1 MRAILQ
7 LKPLLTIH
15 LNAKSQSSLKNKIT
29 LKNKLNHARIILEF
43 IPSLIYFLIQKVS
56 VLKHLAPLIHI
67 PFKALWLGTALS
79 MFLSLNLNAEEN
91 PTKTEPKSAKGVK
104 NKPKSPVT
112 KVMMTNCDNI
122 KDFNAKQK
130 EVLKAAYQFGS
141 KENLGYEMAGIAWKE
156 SCAGTYKI
164 NFSDPSAGIYHAYI
178 PSVLKSYGHNN
189 SPFLRNVMG
198 ELLIKDDAFASEV
211 ALKELLYW
219 KTRYHDNLKDM
230 IKSYNKGSRWEKNEK
245 ANADAEKYYEEIQD
259 KIRRLKESKIFDSQS
274 SNDQELQKSANSNL
288 DLDPIGNAMPQ
299 TLAKTETKET
309 QIEETQTQKSQEMK
323 EAASEQAIK
332 KPLEKEKDKP
342 MYFAQINSSADFAP
356 AKKSPKKPAKASPKR
371 SSKNNI
377 SVKNNTKTA
386 SKSKEVCKN
395 CSPGQRNAI
404 LANHITLMQEL

>member
-1 MRAILQ
+1 M
-7 LKPLLTIH
+7 
-15 LNAKSQSSLKNKIT
+15 
-29 LKNKLNHARIILEF
+29 
-43 IPSLIYFLIQKVS
+43 
-56 VLKHLAPLIHI
+56 KHLAPLIHI

-79 MFLSLNLNAEEN
+79 AFLSLNLNAEES
-91 PTKTEPKSAKGVK
+91 PTKTEPKPANKGVK

-112 KVMMTNCDNI
+112 KVMMTNCDNL

-156 SCAGTYKI
+156 SCAGVYKI
-164 NFSDPSAGIYHAYI
+164 NFSDPSAGVYHSYI
-178 PSVLKSYGHNN
+178 PSVLKSYGHND

-230 IKSYNKGSRWEKNEK
+230 IKSYNKGSRWERNEK
-245 ANADAEKYYEEIQD
+245 SNAEAEKYYEEIQD
-259 KIRRLKESKIFDSQS
+259 RIRRLKESKIFDSQS

-299 TLAKTETKET
+299 TLVAQKSQIEKS
-309 QIEETQTQKSQEMK
+309 QIEETQAEKSQEMK
-323 EAASEQAIK
+323 EATSERAIK

-342 MYFAQINSSADFAP
+342 MYFAQINSADFAP
-356 AKKSPKKPAKASPKR
+356 AKKNPKKPAKASPKR

-377 SVKNNTKTA
+377 SVKSNTKTA
-386 SKSKEVCKN
+386 SKNKEVCKN

>member
-1 MRAILQ
+1 M
-7 LKPLLTIH
+7 
-15 LNAKSQSSLKNKIT
+15 
-29 LKNKLNHARIILEF
+29 
-43 IPSLIYFLIQKVS
+43 
-56 VLKHLAPLIHI
+56 KHLTPLTHTI
-67 PFKALWLGTALS
+67 FKALLLGTALS
-79 MFLSLNLNAEEN
+79 ASLSLAATES

-156 SCAGTYKI
+156 SCAGVYKI
-164 NFSDPSAGIYHAYI
+164 NFSDPSAGVYHSYI

-211 ALKELLYW
+211 ALRELLYW

-230 IKSYNKGSRWEKNEK
+230 IKSYNKGSRWERSEK
-245 ANADAEKYYEEIQD
+245 SNTEAEKYYEEIQD
-259 KIRRLKESKIFDSQS
+259 RIRRLKESKIFDSQS
-274 SNDQELQKSANSNL
+274 SNDQELQKSTNSNL

-299 TLAKTETKET
+299 TLIAKET
-309 QIEETQTQKSQEMK
+309 QTEQTQ
-323 EAASEQAIK
+323 A
-332 KPLEKEKDKP
+332 EKAKDKP
-342 MYFAQINSSADFAP
+342 MYLAQINNADFTP
-356 AKKSPKKPAKASPKR
+356 AKKSPKKPAKVSQKR
-371 SSKNNI
+371 PKNN
-377 SVKNNTKTA
+377 KNNVKSSTKTA
-386 SKSKEVCKN
+386 SKKQEVCKN

>member
-1 MRAILQ
+1 M
-7 LKPLLTIH
+7 
-15 LNAKSQSSLKNKIT
+15 
-29 LKNKLNHARIILEF
+29 
-43 IPSLIYFLIQKVS
+43 
-56 VLKHLAPLIHI
+56 KHLTPLTHTI
-67 PFKALWLGTALS
+67 FKALLLGTALS
-79 MFLSLNLNAEEN
+79 ASLSLAATES

-156 SCAGTYKI
+156 SCAGVYKI
-164 NFSDPSAGIYHAYI
+164 NFSDPSAGVYHSYI
-178 PSVLKSYGHNN
+178 PSVLKSYGHND

-198 ELLIKDDAFASEV
+198 ELLIKNDAFASEV

-230 IKSYNKGSRWEKNEK
+230 IKSYNKGSRWERSEK
-245 ANADAEKYYEEIQD
+245 SNAEAEKYYEEIQD
-259 KIRRLKESKIFDSQS
+259 RIRRLKESKIFDSQS

-299 TLAKTETKET
+299 TLAAKET
-309 QIEETQTQKSQEMK
+309 QIEETQVEKSQTQKSQEMK
-323 EAASEQAIK
+323 EATSEQTTN
-332 KPLEKEKDKP
+332 KPEKEKDKP
-342 MYFAQINSSADFAP
+342 MYFAQINSADFTP

-371 SSKNNI
+371 SSKNNTNN
-377 SVKNNTKTA
+377 VKSNAKTA
-386 SKSKEVCKN
+386 SKNSKNKEVCKN

-404 LANHITLMQEL
+404 LANRITLMQEL

>member
-1 MRAILQ
+1 M
-7 LKPLLTIH
+7 
-15 LNAKSQSSLKNKIT
+15 
-29 LKNKLNHARIILEF
+29 
-43 IPSLIYFLIQKVS
+43 
-56 VLKHLAPLIHI
+56 KHLTPLTHTL
-67 PFKALWLGTALS
+67 FKALWLGAALS
-79 MFLSLNLNAEEN
+79 ASLSLVAAES
-91 PTKTEPKSAKGVK
+91 PTKTEPKPTKGVK

-112 KVMMTNCDNI
+112 KVMMTNCDNL

-156 SCAGTYKI
+156 SCAGVYKI
-164 NFSDPSAGIYHAYI
+164 NFSDPSAGVYHSYI
-178 PSVLKSYGHNN
+178 PSVLKSYGHND

-219 KTRYHDNLKDM
+219 KTRYHDNLKNM

-245 ANADAEKYYEEIQD
+245 SNADAEKYYEEIQD
-259 KIRRLKESKIFDSQS
+259 RIRRLKESKIFDSY
-274 SNDQELQKSANSNL
+274 SNNEEALQKSANSNL

-299 TLAKTETKET
+299 TLAAQKSQIEKS
-309 QIEETQTQKSQEMK
+309 QIEETQAEKSQEMK
-323 EAASEQAIK
+323 EATSEQTAN
-332 KPLEKEKDKP
+332 KPEKAKDKP
-342 MYFAQINSSADFAP
+342 MYLAQINSTDFTP
-356 AKKSPKKPAKASPKR
+356 AKKSSKKPAKASPKR

-377 SVKNNTKTA
+377 NNIKSHTKTA

>member
-1 MRAILQ
+1 M
-7 LKPLLTIH
+7 
-15 LNAKSQSSLKNKIT
+15 
-29 LKNKLNHARIILEF
+29 
-43 IPSLIYFLIQKVS
+43 
-56 VLKHLAPLIHI
+56 KHLTPLTHTI
-67 PFKALWLGTALS
+67 FKALLLGTALS
-79 MFLSLNLNAEEN
+79 ASLSLATEES

-156 SCAGTYKI
+156 SCAGVYKI
-164 NFSDPSAGIYHAYI
+164 NFSDPSAGVYHSYI
-178 PSVLKSYGHNN
+178 PSVLKSYGHND

-219 KTRYHDNLKDM
+219 KTRYHDNLKNM
-230 IKSYNKGSRWEKNEK
+230 IKSYNKGSRWERSEK
-245 ANADAEKYYEEIQD
+245 SNAEAEKYYEEIQD
-259 KIRRLKESKIFDSQS
+259 RIKRLKESKIFDSQS
-274 SNDQELQKSANSNL
+274 SNDQELQKSTDSNL

-299 TLAKTETKET
+299 TLITKET
-309 QIEETQTQKSQEMK
+309 QTEKSQTEETQAEKSQEMK
-323 EAASEQAIK
+323 EATSEQTTS
-332 KPLEKEKDKP
+332 KPEKAKDKP
-342 MYFAQINSSADFAP
+342 MYLAQINSADFTP
-356 AKKSPKKPAKASPKR
+356 AKKSPKKPAKVSPKR
-371 SSKNNI
+371 SPKNN
-377 SVKNNTKTA
+377 KNNTKSSTKTA
-386 SKSKEVCKN
+386 SKKQEVCKN

>member
-1 MRAILQ
+1 M
-7 LKPLLTIH
+7 
-15 LNAKSQSSLKNKIT
+15 
-29 LKNKLNHARIILEF
+29 
-43 IPSLIYFLIQKVS
+43 
-56 VLKHLAPLIHI
+56 KHLTPLTHTL
-67 PFKALWLGTALS
+67 FKALWLGVALS
-79 MFLSLNLNAEEN
+79 ASLSLAAAEN
-91 PTKTEPKSAKGVK
+91 PTKIEPKPAKGVK

-112 KVMMTNCDNI
+112 KVMMTNCDNL

-156 SCAGTYKI
+156 SCAGVYKI
-164 NFSDPSAGIYHAYI
+164 NFSDPSAGIYHSYI

-245 ANADAEKYYEEIQD
+245 SNAEAEKYYEEIQD
-259 KIRRLKESKIFDSQS
+259 RIRRLKESKIFDSQS

-288 DLDPIGNAMPQ
+288 DLDPIGNTMPQ
-299 TLAKTETKET
+299 TLAQTKTKKS
-309 QIEETQTQKSQEMK
+309 QIEETQTEKPQEMK
-323 EAASEQAIK
+323 EATSEQITN
-332 KPLEKEKDKP
+332 KPEKAKDKP
-342 MYFAQINSSADFAP
+342 MYFAQINSADFTP
-356 AKKSPKKPAKASPKR
+356 AKKSSQKPAKASPKR

-377 SVKNNTKTA
+377 NNIKSHTKTA
-386 SKSKEVCKN
+386 SKNSKNKEVCKN

>member
-1 MRAILQ
+1 M
-7 LKPLLTIH
+7 
-15 LNAKSQSSLKNKIT
+15 
-29 LKNKLNHARIILEF
+29 
-43 IPSLIYFLIQKVS
+43 
-56 VLKHLAPLIHI
+56 KHLTPLTHTI
-67 PFKALWLGTALS
+67 FKALWLGVALS
-79 MFLSLNLNAEEN
+79 ASLSLVAAES
-91 PTKTEPKSAKGVK
+91 PTKTEPKPAKGVK

-112 KVMMTNCDNI
+112 KVMMTNCDNL

-156 SCAGTYKI
+156 SCAGVYKI
-164 NFSDPSAGIYHAYI
+164 NFSDPSAGVYHSYI
-178 PSVLKSYGHNN
+178 PSVLKSYGHND

-245 ANADAEKYYEEIQD
+245 SNADAEKYYEEIQD
-259 KIRRLKESKIFDSQS
+259 RIRRLKESKIFDSQS

-299 TLAKTETKET
+299 TLAQTETKKT
-309 QIEETQTQKSQEMK
+309 QIEETQAEKPQEMK
-323 EAASEQAIK
+323 EATSEQTTN
-332 KPLEKEKDKP
+332 KPEKAKDKP
-342 MYFAQINSSADFAP
+342 MYLAQINSADFTP
-356 AKKSPKKPAKASPKR
+356 AKKSPKKPAKASQKR
-371 SSKNNI
+371 SFKNNI
-377 SVKNNTKTA
+377 KNNVKNNAKTA
-386 SKSKEVCKN
+386 SKKQEVCKN

>member
-1 MRAILQ
+1 MT
-7 LKPLLTIH
+7 PLTH
-15 LNAKSQSSLKNKIT
+15 T
-29 LKNKLNHARIILEF
+29 L
-43 IPSLIYFLIQKVS
+43 
-56 VLKHLAPLIHI
+56 
-67 PFKALWLGTALS
+67 FKALWLGVALS
-79 MFLSLNLNAEEN
+79 ASLSLVAAEN
-91 PTKTEPKSAKGVK
+91 PTKTEPKPAKGVK

-112 KVMMTNCDNI
+112 KVMMTNCDNL

-156 SCAGTYKI
+156 SCAGVYKI
-164 NFSDPSAGIYHAYI
+164 NFSDPSAGIYHSYI

-245 ANADAEKYYEEIQD
+245 SNAEAEKYYEEIQD
-259 KIRRLKESKIFDSQS
+259 RIRRLKESKIFDSQS

-288 DLDPIGNAMPQ
+288 DLDPIGNTMPQ
-299 TLAKTETKET
+299 TLATQKSQIEKS
-309 QIEETQTQKSQEMK
+309 QIEETQAEKSQEMK
-323 EAASEQAIK
+323 EATSEQITN
-332 KPLEKEKDKP
+332 KPEKAKDKP
-342 MYFAQINSSADFAP
+342 MYLAQINSTDFTP

-377 SVKNNTKTA
+377 NNIKSNAKTA
-386 SKSKEVCKN
+386 SKNSKNKEVCKN

>member
-1 MRAILQ
+1 M
-7 LKPLLTIH
+7 
-15 LNAKSQSSLKNKIT
+15 
-29 LKNKLNHARIILEF
+29 
-43 IPSLIYFLIQKVS
+43 
-56 VLKHLAPLIHI
+56 KHLTPLTHTI
-67 PFKALWLGTALS
+67 FKALLLGTALS
-79 MFLSLNLNAEEN
+79 ASLSLAATEI

-112 KVMMTNCDNI
+112 KVMMTNCDSI

-156 SCAGTYKI
+156 SCAGVYKI
-164 NFSDPSAGIYHAYI
+164 NFSDPSAGVYHSYI

-230 IKSYNKGSRWEKNEK
+230 IKSYNKGSRWERSEK
-245 ANADAEKYYEEIQD
+245 SNAEAEKYYEDIQD
-259 KIRRLKESKIFDSQS
+259 RIRRLKESKIFDSQS

-299 TLAKTETKET
+299 TLIAKK
-309 QIEETQTQKSQEMK
+309 TQTEKTQTEKTQTEQTQAEKSQEMK
-323 EAASEQAIK
+323 ETTSEQTK
-332 KPLEKEKDKP
+332 SKPEKAKDKP
-342 MYFAQINSSADFAP
+342 MYLAQTNSTDFTP
-356 AKKSPKKPAKASPKR
+356 AKKSPQKPARMSQKR
-371 SSKNNI
+371 SSKNN
-377 SVKNNTKTA
+377 KNNIKSNTKTA
-386 SKSKEVCKN
+386 SKKQEVCKN

>member
-1 MRAILQ
+1 M
-7 LKPLLTIH
+7 
-15 LNAKSQSSLKNKIT
+15 
-29 LKNKLNHARIILEF
+29 
-43 IPSLIYFLIQKVS
+43 
-56 VLKHLAPLIHI
+56 KHLTPLTHTI
-67 PFKALWLGTALS
+67 FKALLLGTALNAS
-79 MFLSLNLNAEEN
+79 LSLAATES

-112 KVMMTNCDNI
+112 KVMMTNCDNL

-156 SCAGTYKI
+156 SCAGVYKI
-164 NFSDPSAGIYHAYI
+164 NFSDPSAGVYHSYI
-178 PSVLKSYGHNN
+178 PSVLKSYGHND

-245 ANADAEKYYEEIQD
+245 SNADAEKYYEEIQD
-259 KIRRLKESKIFDSQS
+259 RIRRLKESKIFDSQS

-299 TLAKTETKET
+299 TLIAKET
-309 QIEETQTQKSQEMK
+309 QTEKTQTEQTQAEKSQEMK
-323 EAASEQAIK
+323 EATSEQTTS
-332 KPLEKEKDKP
+332 KPEKAKDKP
-342 MYFAQINSSADFAP
+342 MYLAQTNSADFTP
-356 AKKSPKKPAKASPKR
+356 AKKSPKKPAKVSQKR
-371 SSKNNI
+371 PKNN
-377 SVKNNTKTA
+377 KNNAKSSTKTA
-386 SKSKEVCKN
+386 SKKQEVCKN

>member
-1 MRAILQ
+1 M
-7 LKPLLTIH
+7 
-15 LNAKSQSSLKNKIT
+15 
-29 LKNKLNHARIILEF
+29 
-43 IPSLIYFLIQKVS
+43 
-56 VLKHLAPLIHI
+56 KHLTPLTHTI
-67 PFKALWLGTALS
+67 FKALWLGTALS
-79 MFLSLNLNAEEN
+79 TSLSLAATES

-156 SCAGTYKI
+156 SCAGVYKI
-164 NFSDPSAGIYHAYI
+164 NFSDPSAGVYHSYI
-178 PSVLKSYGHNN
+178 PSVLKSYGHND

-245 ANADAEKYYEEIQD
+245 SNADAEKYYEEIQD
-259 KIRRLKESKIFDSQS
+259 RIRRLKESKIFDSQS

-299 TLAKTETKET
+299 TLATQKSQIEKS
-309 QIEETQTQKSQEMK
+309 QIEETQAEKSQEME
-323 EAASEQAIK
+323 EATSEQTK
-332 KPLEKEKDKP
+332 SKPEKAKDKP
-342 MYFAQINSSADFAP
+342 MYLAQINSADFTP
-356 AKKSPKKPAKASPKR
+356 AKKSPKKPAKVSQKR
-371 SSKNNI
+371 SFKNNI
-377 SVKNNTKTA
+377 KNNVKNNAKTT
-386 SKSKEVCKN
+386 SKKQEVCKN

>member
-1 MRAILQ
+1 MT
-7 LKPLLTIH
+7 PLTH
-15 LNAKSQSSLKNKIT
+15 T
-29 LKNKLNHARIILEF
+29 L
-43 IPSLIYFLIQKVS
+43 
-56 VLKHLAPLIHI
+56 
-67 PFKALWLGTALS
+67 FKALWLGAALS
-79 MFLSLNLNAEEN
+79 ASLSLVAAES
-91 PTKTEPKSAKGVK
+91 PTKTEPKPAKGVK

-112 KVMMTNCDNI
+112 KVMMTNCDNL

-156 SCAGTYKI
+156 SCAGVYKI
-164 NFSDPSAGIYHAYI
+164 NFSDPSAGVYHSYI
-178 PSVLKSYGHNN
+178 PSVLKSYGHND

-230 IKSYNKGSRWEKNEK
+230 IKSYNKGSRWERNEK
-245 ANADAEKYYEEIQD
+245 SNADAEKYYEEIQD

-299 TLAKTETKET
+299 TLAAQKSQIEKS
-309 QIEETQTQKSQEMK
+309 QIEETQAEKPQEMK
-323 EAASEQAIK
+323 EATSEQTK
-332 KPLEKEKDKP
+332 SKPEKAKDKP
-342 MYFAQINSSADFAP
+342 MYLAQINSSDFTP
-356 AKKSPKKPAKASPKR
+356 AKKNPKKQAKVSQKR

-377 SVKNNTKTA
+377 NNTKSHTKTA
-386 SKSKEVCKN
+386 SKKQEVCKN

>member
-1 MRAILQ
+1 M
-7 LKPLLTIH
+7 
-15 LNAKSQSSLKNKIT
+15 
-29 LKNKLNHARIILEF
+29 
-43 IPSLIYFLIQKVS
+43 
-56 VLKHLAPLIHI
+56 KHLTPLTHTI
-67 PFKALWLGTALS
+67 FKALWLGTALS
-79 MFLSLNLNAEEN
+79 ASLSLAATES
-91 PTKTEPKSAKGVK
+91 PTKTEPKPAKGVK

-112 KVMMTNCDNI
+112 KVMMTNCDNL

-156 SCAGTYKI
+156 SCAGVYKI
-164 NFSDPSAGIYHAYI
+164 NFSDPSAGVYHSYI
-178 PSVLKSYGHNN
+178 PSVLKSYGHND

-198 ELLIKDDAFASEV
+198 ELLIRNDALASEV

-230 IKSYNKGSRWEKNEK
+230 IKSYNKGSRWERSEK
-245 ANADAEKYYEEIQD
+245 SNAEAEKYYEEIQD
-259 KIRRLKESKIFDSQS
+259 RIRRLKESKIFDSQS

-299 TLAKTETKET
+299 TLAAKET
-309 QIEETQTQKSQEMK
+309 QIEETQVEKSQTQKSQEMK
-323 EAASEQAIK
+323 EAASEQITN
-332 KPLEKEKDKP
+332 KPEKAKDKP
-342 MYFAQINSSADFAP
+342 MYLAQISSADFTP

-377 SVKNNTKTA
+377 KNNVKNNTKTA

>member
-1 MRAILQ
+1 M
-7 LKPLLTIH
+7 
-15 LNAKSQSSLKNKIT
+15 
-29 LKNKLNHARIILEF
+29 
-43 IPSLIYFLIQKVS
+43 
-56 VLKHLAPLIHI
+56 KHLTPLTHTI
-67 PFKALWLGTALS
+67 FKALLLGTALS
-79 MFLSLNLNAEEN
+79 ASLSLAAAES
-91 PTKTEPKSAKGVK
+91 PTKTEPKPAKGVK

-156 SCAGTYKI
+156 SCAGVYKI
-164 NFSDPSAGIYHAYI
+164 NFSDPSAGVYHSYI
-178 PSVLKSYGHNN
+178 PSVLKSYGHND

-230 IKSYNKGSRWEKNEK
+230 IKSYNKGSRWERSEK
-245 ANADAEKYYEEIQD
+245 SNAEAEKYYEEIQD
-259 KIRRLKESKIFDSQS
+259 RIRRLKESKIFDSQS

-299 TLAKTETKET
+299 ALIAKETKET
-309 QIEETQTQKSQEMK
+309 KIEETQAEKSQEMK
-323 EAASEQAIK
+323 EATSEQTK
-332 KPLEKEKDKP
+332 SKPEKAKDKP
-342 MYFAQINSSADFAP
+342 MYLAQINSADFTP
-356 AKKSPKKPAKASPKR
+356 AKKRSQKPAKVSPKR

-377 SVKNNTKTA
+377 NNIKSHAKTA

-404 LANHITLMQEL
+404 LANRITLMQEL

>member
-1 MRAILQ
+1 M
-7 LKPLLTIH
+7 
-15 LNAKSQSSLKNKIT
+15 
-29 LKNKLNHARIILEF
+29 
-43 IPSLIYFLIQKVS
+43 
-56 VLKHLAPLIHI
+56 KHLTPLTHTL
-67 PFKALWLGTALS
+67 FKALWLGAALS
-79 MFLSLNLNAEEN
+79 ASLSLAAAES
-91 PTKTEPKSAKGVK
+91 PTKTESKPAKGVK

-112 KVMMTNCDNI
+112 KVMMTNCDNL

-156 SCAGTYKI
+156 SCAGVYKI
-164 NFSDPSAGIYHAYI
+164 NFSDPSAGVYHSYI

-245 ANADAEKYYEEIQD
+245 SNAEAEKYYEEIQD
-259 KIRRLKESKIFDSQS
+259 RIRRLKESKIFDSQS

-299 TLAKTETKET
+299 TLAAQKSQIEKS
-309 QIEETQTQKSQEMK
+309 QIEETQAEKPQEMK
-323 EAASEQAIK
+323 EATSEQTAN
-332 KPLEKEKDKP
+332 KPEKAKDKP
-342 MYFAQINSSADFAP
+342 MYLAQINSADFTP
-356 AKKSPKKPAKASPKR
+356 AKKSPKKPAKVSPKR

-377 SVKNNTKTA
+377 KNNVKSHTKTA

>member
-1 MRAILQ
+1 M
-7 LKPLLTIH
+7 
-15 LNAKSQSSLKNKIT
+15 
-29 LKNKLNHARIILEF
+29 
-43 IPSLIYFLIQKVS
+43 S

-79 MFLSLNLNAEEN
+79 VFLSLNLNAEES
-91 PTKTEPKSAKGVK
+91 PTKTEPKPAKGVK

-112 KVMMTNCDNI
+112 KVMMTNCDNL

-309 QIEETQTQKSQEMK
+309 QTEETQAEKPQEMK
-323 EAASEQAIK
+323 EATSEQTTS
-332 KPLEKEKDKP
+332 KPEKAKDKP
-342 MYFAQINSSADFAP
+342 MYFAQINSADFTP
-356 AKKSPKKPAKASPKR
+356 AKKSPKKPAKVSPKR
-371 SSKNNI
+371 SPKNNI
-377 SVKNNTKTA
+377 NNTKSNAKTA
-386 SKSKEVCKN
+386 SKNSKNKEVCKN

>member
-1 MRAILQ
+1 M
-7 LKPLLTIH
+7 
-15 LNAKSQSSLKNKIT
+15 
-29 LKNKLNHARIILEF
+29 
-43 IPSLIYFLIQKVS
+43 
-56 VLKHLAPLIHI
+56 KHLTPLTHTI
-67 PFKALWLGTALS
+67 FKALLLGTALS
-79 MFLSLNLNAEEN
+79 ASLSLVAAES
-91 PTKTEPKSAKGVK
+91 PTKTESKPAKGVK

-156 SCAGTYKI
+156 SCAGVYKI
-164 NFSDPSAGIYHAYI
+164 NFSDPSAGVYHSYI
-178 PSVLKSYGHNN
+178 PSVLKSYGHND

-245 ANADAEKYYEEIQD
+245 SNADAEKYYEEIQD
-259 KIRRLKESKIFDSQS
+259 RIRRLKESKIFDSQS

-299 TLAKTETKET
+299 TLAAQKS
-309 QIEETQTQKSQEMK
+309 QIEETQAEKSQEMK
-323 EAASEQAIK
+323 EATSEQTAS
-332 KPLEKEKDKP
+332 KPEKAKDKP
-342 MYFAQINSSADFAP
+342 MYLAQINSADFTP
-356 AKKSPKKPAKASPKR
+356 AKKSPKKPARVGQKR
-371 SSKNNI
+371 TFKNNI
-377 SVKNNTKTA
+377 KNNVKNNTKTA
-386 SKSKEVCKN
+386 SKNKEVCKN

>member
-1 MRAILQ
+1 M
-7 LKPLLTIH
+7 
-15 LNAKSQSSLKNKIT
+15 
-29 LKNKLNHARIILEF
+29 
-43 IPSLIYFLIQKVS
+43 
-56 VLKHLAPLIHI
+56 KHLTPLTHTI
-67 PFKALWLGTALS
+67 FKALWLGAALNAS
-79 MFLSLNLNAEEN
+79 LSLVAAES
-91 PTKTEPKSAKGVK
+91 PTKTEPKPAKGVK

-156 SCAGTYKI
+156 SCAGVYKI
-164 NFSDPSAGIYHAYI
+164 NFSDPSAGVYHSYI
-178 PSVLKSYGHNN
+178 PSVLKSYGHND

-198 ELLIKDDAFASEV
+198 ELLIKDDSFASEV

-219 KTRYHDNLKDM
+219 KTRYHDNLKNM
-230 IKSYNKGSRWEKNEK
+230 IKSYNKGSRWERSEK
-245 ANADAEKYYEEIQD
+245 SNAEAEKYYEEIQD
-259 KIRRLKESKIFDSQS
+259 RIRRLKESKIFDSQS

-299 TLAKTETKET
+299 TLVAQKS
-309 QIEETQTQKSQEMK
+309 QIEKSQTEETQAEKSQEMK
-323 EAASEQAIK
+323 EVTSEQTTS
-332 KPLEKEKDKP
+332 KPEKAKDKP
-342 MYFAQINSSADFAP
+342 MYLAQINSTDFTP
-356 AKKSPKKPAKASPKR
+356 AKKRSQKPARVSQKR

-386 SKSKEVCKN
+386 SKNSKNKEVCKN

>member
-1 MRAILQ
+1 MT
-7 LKPLLTIH
+7 PLTH
-15 LNAKSQSSLKNKIT
+15 T
-29 LKNKLNHARIILEF
+29 L
-43 IPSLIYFLIQKVS
+43 
-56 VLKHLAPLIHI
+56 
-67 PFKALWLGTALS
+67 FKALWLGTALS
-79 MFLSLNLNAEEN
+79 ASLSLAAAES
-91 PTKTEPKSAKGVK
+91 PTKTEPKPAKGVK

-112 KVMMTNCDNI
+112 KVMMTNCDNL

-156 SCAGTYKI
+156 SCAGVYKI
-164 NFSDPSAGIYHAYI
+164 NFSDPSAGVYHSYI
-178 PSVLKSYGHNN
+178 PSVLKSYGHND

-245 ANADAEKYYEEIQD
+245 SNAEAEKYYEEIQD
-259 KIRRLKESKIFDSQS
+259 RIRRLKESKIFDSQS

-288 DLDPIGNAMPQ
+288 DLDPIGNTMPQ
-299 TLAKTETKET
+299 TLAAQKSQIEKS
-309 QIEETQTQKSQEMK
+309 QIEETQAEKSQEMK
-323 EAASEQAIK
+323 EATSEQITN
-332 KPLEKEKDKP
+332 KPEKAKDKP
-342 MYFAQINSSADFAP
+342 MYFAQNNSADFTP
-356 AKKSPKKPAKASPKR
+356 AKKRSQKPAKASPKR

-377 SVKNNTKTA
+377 NNVKSNAKTA
-386 SKSKEVCKN
+386 SKNSKNKEVCKN

>member
-1 MRAILQ
+1 M
-7 LKPLLTIH
+7 
-15 LNAKSQSSLKNKIT
+15 
-29 LKNKLNHARIILEF
+29 
-43 IPSLIYFLIQKVS
+43 
-56 VLKHLAPLIHI
+56 KHLTPLTHTI
-67 PFKALWLGTALS
+67 FKALWLGTTLS
-79 MFLSLNLNAEEN
+79 ASLSLAATES

-112 KVMMTNCDNI
+112 KVMMTNCDNLR
-122 KDFNAKQK
+122 DFNAKQK
-130 EVLKAAYQFGS
+130 EVLKFAYQFGS

-156 SCAGTYKI
+156 SCAGVYKI
-164 NFSDPSAGIYHAYI
+164 NFSDPSAGVYHSYI
-178 PSVLKSYGHNN
+178 PSVLKSYGHND

-245 ANADAEKYYEEIQD
+245 SNADAEKYYEEIQD

-299 TLAKTETKET
+299 TLAAQKSQIEKS
-309 QIEETQTQKSQEMK
+309 QIEETQAEKPREMK
-323 EAASEQAIK
+323 ETTSEQTK
-332 KPLEKEKDKP
+332 SKPEKAKDKP
-342 MYFAQINSSADFAP
+342 MYFAQINSADFTP
-356 AKKSPKKPAKASPKR
+356 AKKRSQKPAKASPKR

-377 SVKNNTKTA
+377 NNVKSSTKTA

>member
-1 MRAILQ
+1 M
-7 LKPLLTIH
+7 
-15 LNAKSQSSLKNKIT
+15 
-29 LKNKLNHARIILEF
+29 
-43 IPSLIYFLIQKVS
+43 
-56 VLKHLAPLIHI
+56 KHLTPLTHTI
-67 PFKALWLGTALS
+67 FKALWLGTALS
-79 MFLSLNLNAEEN
+79 TSLSLAATES

-156 SCAGTYKI
+156 SCAGVYKI
-164 NFSDPSAGIYHAYI
+164 NFSDPSAGVYHSYI
-178 PSVLKSYGHNN
+178 PSVLKSYGHND

-245 ANADAEKYYEEIQD
+245 SNADTEKYYEEIQD
-259 KIRRLKESKIFDSQS
+259 RIRRLKESKIFDSQS

-299 TLAKTETKET
+299 ALIAKET
-309 QIEETQTQKSQEMK
+309 QTEKTQAEKSQEMK
-323 EAASEQAIK
+323 EATSEQTRS
-332 KPLEKEKDKP
+332 KPEKAKDKP
-342 MYFAQINSSADFAP
+342 MYLAQINSADFTP
-356 AKKSPKKPAKASPKR
+356 AKKSPKKPAKVSQKR
-371 SSKNNI
+371 SFKNN
-377 SVKNNTKTA
+377 VKNNTKNNTKTA

>member
-1 MRAILQ
+1 M
-7 LKPLLTIH
+7 
-15 LNAKSQSSLKNKIT
+15 
-29 LKNKLNHARIILEF
+29 
-43 IPSLIYFLIQKVS
+43 
-56 VLKHLAPLIHI
+56 KHLTPLTHTI
-67 PFKALWLGTALS
+67 FKALLLGTALS
-79 MFLSLNLNAEEN
+79 TSLNLAATES
-91 PTKTEPKSAKGVK
+91 PTKTEPKPAKGVK

-156 SCAGTYKI
+156 SCAGVYKI
-164 NFSDPSAGIYHAYI
+164 NFSDPSAGVYHSYI
-178 PSVLKSYGHNN
+178 PSVLKSYGHND

-230 IKSYNKGSRWEKNEK
+230 IKSYNKGSRWERSEK
-245 ANADAEKYYEEIQD
+245 SNAEAEKYYEEIQD
-259 KIRRLKESKIFDSQS
+259 RIRRLKESKIFDSQS

-299 TLAKTETKET
+299 TLAAQKSQIEKS
-309 QIEETQTQKSQEMK
+309 QIEETQAEKSQEMK
-323 EAASEQAIK
+323 EATSEQTK
-332 KPLEKEKDKP
+332 SKPEKAKDKP
-342 MYFAQINSSADFAP
+342 MYLAQINSTDFTP
-356 AKKSPKKPAKASPKR
+356 AKKSPKKPAKVSQKR
-371 SSKNNI
+371 SFKNNI
-377 SVKNNTKTA
+377 KNNTKNNTKTA
-386 SKSKEVCKN
+386 SKKQEVCKN

-404 LANHITLMQEL
+404 LANRITLMQEL

>member
-1 MRAILQ
+1 M
-7 LKPLLTIH
+7 
-15 LNAKSQSSLKNKIT
+15 
-29 LKNKLNHARIILEF
+29 
-43 IPSLIYFLIQKVS
+43 
-56 VLKHLAPLIHI
+56 KHLTPLTHTL
-67 PFKALWLGTALS
+67 FKALWLCVVLS
-79 MFLSLNLNAEEN
+79 ASLSLVAAES
-91 PTKTEPKSAKGVK
+91 PTKTEPKPAKGVK

-112 KVMMTNCDNI
+112 KVMMTNCDNL

-156 SCAGTYKI
+156 SCAGVYKI
-164 NFSDPSAGIYHAYI
+164 NFSDPSAGVYHSYI
-178 PSVLKSYGHNN
+178 PSVLKSYGHND

-245 ANADAEKYYEEIQD
+245 SNADAEKYYEEIQD
-259 KIRRLKESKIFDSQS
+259 RIRRLKESKIFDSQS

-299 TLAKTETKET
+299 TLAKTETKES

-323 EAASEQAIK
+323 EATSEQTAN
-332 KPLEKEKDKP
+332 KPEKAKDKP
-342 MYFAQINSSADFAP
+342 MYLAQINSADFTP
-356 AKKSPKKPAKASPKR
+356 AKKRSQKPAKASPKR

-377 SVKNNTKTA
+377 NNVKSHTKTA
-386 SKSKEVCKN
+386 SKNSKNKEVCKN

>member
-1 MRAILQ
+1 M
-7 LKPLLTIH
+7 
-15 LNAKSQSSLKNKIT
+15 
-29 LKNKLNHARIILEF
+29 
-43 IPSLIYFLIQKVS
+43 
-56 VLKHLAPLIHI
+56 KHLTPLTHTL
-67 PFKALWLGTALS
+67 FKALWLGAALNAS
-79 MFLSLNLNAEEN
+79 LSLVAAES
-91 PTKTEPKSAKGVK
+91 PTKTEPKPAKGVK

-112 KVMMTNCDNI
+112 KVMMTNCDNL

-156 SCAGTYKI
+156 SCAGVYKI
-164 NFSDPSAGIYHAYI
+164 NFSDPSAGVYRSYI
-178 PSVLKSYGHNN
+178 PSVLKSYGHND

-245 ANADAEKYYEEIQD
+245 SNADAEKYYEEIQD
-259 KIRRLKESKIFDSQS
+259 RIRRLKESKIFDSQS

-299 TLAKTETKET
+299 TLAAQKS
-309 QIEETQTQKSQEMK
+309 QIEKSQTEKTQAEKPQEMK
-323 EAASEQAIK
+323 EATSEQTK
-332 KPLEKEKDKP
+332 SKPEKAKDKP
-342 MYFAQINSSADFAP
+342 MYLAQINSADFTP

-371 SSKNNI
+371 SSKNNTK
-377 SVKNNTKTA
+377 SHAKTA
-386 SKSKEVCKN
+386 SKNSKKQEVCKN

>member
-1 MRAILQ
+1 M
-7 LKPLLTIH
+7 
-15 LNAKSQSSLKNKIT
+15 
-29 LKNKLNHARIILEF
+29 
-43 IPSLIYFLIQKVS
+43 
-56 VLKHLAPLIHI
+56 KHLTPLTHTI
-67 PFKALWLGTALS
+67 FKALLLGTALS
-79 MFLSLNLNAEEN
+79 ASLSLVAAES
-91 PTKTEPKSAKGVK
+91 PTKTEPKPAKGVK

-112 KVMMTNCDNI
+112 KVMMTNCDSI

-156 SCAGTYKI
+156 SCAGVYKI
-164 NFSDPSAGIYHAYI
+164 NFSDPSAGVYHSYI
-178 PSVLKSYGHNN
+178 PSVLKSYGHND

-245 ANADAEKYYEEIQD
+245 SNADAEKYYEEIQD
-259 KIRRLKESKIFDSQS
+259 RIRRLKESKIFDSQS

-299 TLAKTETKET
+299 TLAAQKSQIEKS
-309 QIEETQTQKSQEMK
+309 QIEETQAEKPREMK
-323 EAASEQAIK
+323 EATSEQTAN
-332 KPLEKEKDKP
+332 KPEKAKDKP
-342 MYFAQINSSADFAP
+342 MYFAQINSADFTP
-356 AKKSPKKPAKASPKR
+356 AKKSPKKPAKVSQKR
-371 SSKNNI
+371 SFKNNI
-377 SVKNNTKTA
+377 KNNVKNSTKTA
-386 SKSKEVCKN
+386 SKNSKNKEVCKN

>member
-1 MRAILQ
+1 MT
-7 LKPLLTIH
+7 PLTH
-15 LNAKSQSSLKNKIT
+15 T
-29 LKNKLNHARIILEF
+29 L
-43 IPSLIYFLIQKVS
+43 
-56 VLKHLAPLIHI
+56 
-67 PFKALWLGTALS
+67 FKALWLGVALS
-79 MFLSLNLNAEEN
+79 TPLSLAAAES
-91 PTKTEPKSAKGVK
+91 PTKTEPKPAKGVK

-112 KVMMTNCDNI
+112 KVMMTNCDNL
-122 KDFNAKQK
+122 KNFNAKQK

-156 SCAGTYKI
+156 SCAGVYKI
-164 NFSDPSAGIYHAYI
+164 NFSDPSAGVYHSYI
-178 PSVLKSYGHNN
+178 PSVLKSYGHND

-211 ALKELLYW
+211 ALKELIYW

-245 ANADAEKYYEEIQD
+245 SNADAEKYYEEIQD

-299 TLAKTETKET
+299 TLAAQKS
-309 QIEETQTQKSQEMK
+309 QIEKSQIEKTQAEKSQEMK
-323 EAASEQAIK
+323 EATSEQITN
-332 KPLEKEKDKP
+332 KPEKAKDKP
-342 MYFAQINSSADFAP
+342 MYLAQISSADFTP

-377 SVKNNTKTA
+377 NNIKSHAKTA
-386 SKSKEVCKN
+386 SKNSKKQEVCKN

>member
-1 MRAILQ
+1 M
-7 LKPLLTIH
+7 
-15 LNAKSQSSLKNKIT
+15 
-29 LKNKLNHARIILEF
+29 
-43 IPSLIYFLIQKVS
+43 
-56 VLKHLAPLIHI
+56 KHLTPLTHTI
-67 PFKALWLGTALS
+67 FKALFLGTALS
-79 MFLSLNLNAEEN
+79 ASLSLSATES

-104 NKPKSPVT
+104 NKPKSPIT

-156 SCAGTYKI
+156 SCAGVYKI
-164 NFSDPSAGIYHAYI
+164 NFSDPSAGVYHSYI

-230 IKSYNKGSRWEKNEK
+230 IKSYNKGSRWERSEK
-245 ANADAEKYYEEIQD
+245 SNAEAEKYYEEIQD
-259 KIRRLKESKIFDSQS
+259 RIRRLKESKIFDSQS

-299 TLAKTETKET
+299 TLIAKET
-309 QIEETQTQKSQEMK
+309 QTEKTQTEKTQTEQTQAEKSQEMK
-323 EAASEQAIK
+323 ETTSEQTTS
-332 KPLEKEKDKP
+332 KPEKAKDKP
-342 MYFAQINSSADFAP
+342 MYLAQINNADFTP
-356 AKKSPKKPAKASPKR
+356 AKKSPKKPAKVSQKR
-371 SSKNNI
+371 PKNN
-377 SVKNNTKTA
+377 KNNAKSSTKTA
-386 SKSKEVCKN
+386 PKKQEVCKN

>member
-1 MRAILQ
+1 M
-7 LKPLLTIH
+7 
-15 LNAKSQSSLKNKIT
+15 
-29 LKNKLNHARIILEF
+29 
-43 IPSLIYFLIQKVS
+43 
-56 VLKHLAPLIHI
+56 KHLTPLTHTI
-67 PFKALWLGTALS
+67 FKALLLGTALS
-79 MFLSLNLNAEEN
+79 ASLSLAAAES

-156 SCAGTYKI
+156 SCAGVYKI
-164 NFSDPSAGIYHAYI
+164 NFSDPSAGVYHSYI
-178 PSVLKSYGHNN
+178 PSVLKSYGHND

-230 IKSYNKGSRWEKNEK
+230 IKSYNKGSRWERSEK
-245 ANADAEKYYEEIQD
+245 SNAEAEKYYEEIQD
-259 KIRRLKESKIFDSQS
+259 RIRRLKESKIFDSQS

-299 TLAKTETKET
+299 ALIAKETKET
-309 QIEETQTQKSQEMK
+309 KIEETQAEKSQEMK
-323 EAASEQAIK
+323 EATSEQTK
-332 KPLEKEKDKP
+332 SKPEKAKDKP
-342 MYFAQINSSADFAP
+342 MYLAQINSADFTP
-356 AKKSPKKPAKASPKR
+356 AKKRSQKPAKVSPKR

-377 SVKNNTKTA
+377 NNIKSHAKTA

-404 LANHITLMQEL
+404 LANRITLMQEL

>member
-1 MRAILQ
+1 M
-7 LKPLLTIH
+7 
-15 LNAKSQSSLKNKIT
+15 
-29 LKNKLNHARIILEF
+29 
-43 IPSLIYFLIQKVS
+43 
-56 VLKHLAPLIHI
+56 KHLTPLTHTL
-67 PFKALWLGTALS
+67 FKALWLGVALS
-79 MFLSLNLNAEEN
+79 ASLSLAAAES
-91 PTKTEPKSAKGVK
+91 PTKTEPKPTKGVK

-156 SCAGTYKI
+156 SCAGVYKI
-164 NFSDPSAGIYHAYI
+164 NFSDPSAGVYHSYI
-178 PSVLKSYGHNN
+178 PSVLKSYGHND

-245 ANADAEKYYEEIQD
+245 SNADAEKYYEEIQD
-259 KIRRLKESKIFDSQS
+259 RIRRLKESKIFDSQS

-309 QIEETQTQKSQEMK
+309 QTEETQAEKPQEMK
-323 EAASEQAIK
+323 EATSEQITN
-332 KPLEKEKDKP
+332 KPEKAKDKP
-342 MYFAQINSSADFAP
+342 MYFAQINSADFTT

-377 SVKNNTKTA
+377 KNNVKSNTKTA

>member
-1 MRAILQ
+1 M
-7 LKPLLTIH
+7 
-15 LNAKSQSSLKNKIT
+15 
-29 LKNKLNHARIILEF
+29 
-43 IPSLIYFLIQKVS
+43 
-56 VLKHLAPLIHI
+56 KHLTPFTHTL
-67 PFKALWLGTALS
+67 FKALWLGTVLS
-79 MFLSLNLNAEEN
+79 TSLSLVAAES
-91 PTKTEPKSAKGVK
+91 PTKTEPKPAKGVK

-112 KVMMTNCDNI
+112 KVMMTNCDNL

-156 SCAGTYKI
+156 SCAGVYKI
-164 NFSDPSAGIYHAYI
+164 NFSDPSAGVYHSYI
-178 PSVLKSYGHNN
+178 PSVLKSYGHND

-211 ALKELLYW
+211 ALKELIYW
-219 KTRYHDNLKDM
+219 KTRYHYHDNLKDM

-245 ANADAEKYYEEIQD
+245 SNADAEKYYEEIQD

-299 TLAKTETKET
+299 ALIAKET
-309 QIEETQTQKSQEMK
+309 QTEETQAEKSQEMK
-323 EAASEQAIK
+323 EATSEQTK
-332 KPLEKEKDKP
+332 SKPEKAKDKP
-342 MYFAQINSSADFAP
+342 MYLAQINSADFTP
-356 AKKSPKKPAKASPKR
+356 AKKSPKKPAKANPKR

-377 SVKNNTKTA
+377 KNNVKSNTKTA
-386 SKSKEVCKN
+386 SKKQEMCKN

>member
-1 MRAILQ
+1 M
-7 LKPLLTIH
+7 
-15 LNAKSQSSLKNKIT
+15 
-29 LKNKLNHARIILEF
+29 
-43 IPSLIYFLIQKVS
+43 
-56 VLKHLAPLIHI
+56 KHLTPLTHTL
-67 PFKALWLGTALS
+67 FKALWLGTALS
-79 MFLSLNLNAEEN
+79 ASLSLVAAES
-91 PTKTEPKSAKGVK
+91 PTKTEPKPAKGVK

-112 KVMMTNCDNI
+112 KVMMTNCDNL

-156 SCAGTYKI
+156 SCAGVYKI
-164 NFSDPSAGIYHAYI
+164 NFSDPSAGVYHSYI
-178 PSVLKSYGHNN
+178 PSVLKSYGHND

-245 ANADAEKYYEEIQD
+245 SNADAEKYYEEIQD
-259 KIRRLKESKIFDSQS
+259 RIRRLKESKIFDSQS

-299 TLAKTETKET
+299 TLAAQKSQIEKS

-342 MYFAQINSSADFAP
+342 MYFAQINSTDFAP

-386 SKSKEVCKN
+386 SKNSKNKEMCKN

>member
-1 MRAILQ
+1 MT
-7 LKPLLTIH
+7 PLTH
-15 LNAKSQSSLKNKIT
+15 T
-29 LKNKLNHARIILEF
+29 L
-43 IPSLIYFLIQKVS
+43 
-56 VLKHLAPLIHI
+56 
-67 PFKALWLGTALS
+67 FKALWLGATLS
-79 MFLSLNLNAEEN
+79 TSLSLVAAES
-91 PTKTEPKSAKGVK
+91 PTKTEPKPAKGVK

-112 KVMMTNCDNI
+112 KVMMTNCDNL

-156 SCAGTYKI
+156 SCAGVYKI
-164 NFSDPSAGIYHAYI
+164 NFSDPSAGVYHSYI
-178 PSVLKSYGHNN
+178 PSVLKSYGHND

-198 ELLIKDDAFASEV
+198 ELLIKDDAFASQV

-219 KTRYHDNLKDM
+219 KTRYHDNLKNM
-230 IKSYNKGSRWEKNEK
+230 IKSYNKGSRWERSEK
-245 ANADAEKYYEEIQD
+245 SNAEAEKYYEEIQD
-259 KIRRLKESKIFDSQS
+259 RIRRLKESKIFDSQS

-299 TLAKTETKET
+299 ALAKTEAKET
-309 QIEETQTQKSQEMK
+309 QTEQTEKSQEMK
-323 EAASEQAIK
+323 EATSEQTAN
-332 KPLEKEKDKP
+332 KPEKAKDKP
-342 MYFAQINSSADFAP
+342 MYFAQINSSDFTP

-377 SVKNNTKTA
+377 NNIKSHTKTA
-386 SKSKEVCKN
+386 SKNSKNKEVCKN

>member
-1 MRAILQ
+1 M
-7 LKPLLTIH
+7 
-15 LNAKSQSSLKNKIT
+15 
-29 LKNKLNHARIILEF
+29 
-43 IPSLIYFLIQKVS
+43 
-56 VLKHLAPLIHI
+56 KHLTPLTHTL
-67 PFKALWLGTALS
+67 FKALWLGVVLS
-79 MFLSLNLNAEEN
+79 VSLSLVAAES
-91 PTKTEPKSAKGVK
+91 PTKTEPKPAKGVK

-112 KVMMTNCDNI
+112 KVMMTNCDNL

-156 SCAGTYKI
+156 SCAGVYKI
-164 NFSDPSAGIYHAYI
+164 NFSDPSAGVYHSYI
-178 PSVLKSYGHNN
+178 PSVLKSYGHND

-245 ANADAEKYYEEIQD
+245 SNADAEKYYEEIQD
-259 KIRRLKESKIFDSQS
+259 RIRRLKESKIFDSQS

-299 TLAKTETKET
+299 TLAA
-309 QIEETQTQKSQEMK
+309 QKSQIEKSQTEEAQAEKPREMK
-323 EAASEQAIK
+323 EATSEQTK
-332 KPLEKEKDKP
+332 SKPEKAKDKP
-342 MYFAQINSSADFAP
+342 MYLAQISSADFTP

-377 SVKNNTKTA
+377 NNVKSHTKTA
-386 SKSKEVCKN
+386 SKNSKKQEVCKN

>member
-1 MRAILQ
+1 M
-7 LKPLLTIH
+7 
-15 LNAKSQSSLKNKIT
+15 
-29 LKNKLNHARIILEF
+29 
-43 IPSLIYFLIQKVS
+43 
-56 VLKHLAPLIHI
+56 KHLTPLTHTL
-67 PFKALWLGTALS
+67 FKALWLGAALGAS
-79 MFLSLNLNAEEN
+79 LSLVAAES
-91 PTKTEPKSAKGVK
+91 PTKTEPKPTKGVK

-156 SCAGTYKI
+156 SCAGVYKI
-164 NFSDPSAGIYHAYI
+164 NFSDPSAGVYHSYI
-178 PSVLKSYGHNN
+178 PSVLKSYGHND

-245 ANADAEKYYEEIQD
+245 SNADAEKYYEEIQD
-259 KIRRLKESKIFDSQS
+259 RIRRLKESKIFDSQS

-299 TLAKTETKET
+299 TLAAQKSQIEKS
-309 QIEETQTQKSQEMK
+309 QIEETQTEKPQEMK
-323 EAASEQAIK
+323 EATSEQTAN
-332 KPLEKEKDKP
+332 KPEKAKDKP
-342 MYFAQINSSADFAP
+342 MYLAQINSTDFTP
-356 AKKSPKKPAKASPKR
+356 AKKSPKRPARVGQKR

-377 SVKNNTKTA
+377 KNNVKNNAKTA

>member
-1 MRAILQ
+1 M
-7 LKPLLTIH
+7 
-15 LNAKSQSSLKNKIT
+15 
-29 LKNKLNHARIILEF
+29 
-43 IPSLIYFLIQKVS
+43 
-56 VLKHLAPLIHI
+56 KHLTPLTHTL
-67 PFKALWLGTALS
+67 FKALWLGVVLS
-79 MFLSLNLNAEEN
+79 ASLSLVAAEN
-91 PTKTEPKSAKGVK
+91 PTKTDPKPAKGVK

-112 KVMMTNCDNI
+112 KVMMTNCDNL

-130 EVLKAAYQFGS
+130 EVLKATYQFGS

-156 SCAGTYKI
+156 SCAGVYKI
-164 NFSDPSAGIYHAYI
+164 NFSDPSAGVYHSYI
-178 PSVLKSYGHNN
+178 PSVLKSYGHND

-245 ANADAEKYYEEIQD
+245 SNAEAEKYYEEIQD
-259 KIRRLKESKIFDSQS
+259 RIRRLKESKIFDSQS

-299 TLAKTETKET
+299 TLAAQKS
-309 QIEETQTQKSQEMK
+309 QIEKSQTEKTQAEKPQEMK
-323 EAASEQAIK
+323 EATSEQTTN
-332 KPLEKEKDKP
+332 KPEKAKKP
-342 MYFAQINSSADFAP
+342 MYLAQINSADFTP

-371 SSKNNI
+371 FSKNNI

-386 SKSKEVCKN
+386 SKNSKKQEVCKN

>member
-1 MRAILQ
+1 M
-7 LKPLLTIH
+7 
-15 LNAKSQSSLKNKIT
+15 
-29 LKNKLNHARIILEF
+29 
-43 IPSLIYFLIQKVS
+43 
-56 VLKHLAPLIHI
+56 KHLTPLTHTL
-67 PFKALWLGTALS
+67 FKALWLGAALS
-79 MFLSLNLNAEEN
+79 ASLSLVAAES
-91 PTKTEPKSAKGVK
+91 PTKTEPKPAKRVK

-156 SCAGTYKI
+156 SCAGVYKI
-164 NFSDPSAGIYHAYI
+164 NFSDPSAGVYHSYI
-178 PSVLKSYGHNN
+178 PSVLKSYGHND

-245 ANADAEKYYEEIQD
+245 SNADAEKYYEEIQD
-259 KIRRLKESKIFDSQS
+259 RIRRLKESKIFDSQS

-299 TLAKTETKET
+299 TLAAQKSQIEKS
-309 QIEETQTQKSQEMK
+309 QIEETQAEKSQEME
-323 EAASEQAIK
+323 EATSKQTK
-332 KPLEKEKDKP
+332 SKPEKAKDKP
-342 MYFAQINSSADFAP
+342 MYLAQINSADFTP
-356 AKKSPKKPAKASPKR
+356 AKKSPKKPAKVSQKR
-371 SSKNNI
+371 SFKNNI
-377 SVKNNTKTA
+377 KNNVKNNAKTT
-386 SKSKEVCKN
+386 SKKQEVCKN